1 MSAGS
6 SKMSDSERMMKLMAY
21 TDGELEGKELEEV
34 RSWIKN
40 DNKSVRFANEVAN
53 LGDYL
58 RVGHKASKDA
68 KAIASFDLT
77 DAIMAKVEAE
87 PVVAQKKTAEEKKS
101 EKSEKSNV
109 VQFNSE
115 RARKQKNLKFGGAV
129 AAALALAASVFF
141 LTRHKETE
149 APLARTTT
157 TVVQPSP
164 ATSTGPGVDVDVAN
178 GSPGHSV
185 SVFYLPNETTTTT
198 TTSVMVWVDE
208 SGGK

>member
-1 MSAGS
+1 MSAGAN
-6 SKMSDSERMMKLMAY
+6 KMSDSERMMKLMAY
-21 TDGELEGKELEEV
+21 ADGELEGKELEEV

-53 LGDYL
+53 IGDYL
-58 RVGHKASKDA
+58 RTGHKASKDA
-68 KAIASFDLT
+68 KAIASFDIA
-77 DAIMAKVEAE
+77 DAIMAKVAE
-87 PVVAQKKTAEEKKS
+87 EKPVTEKKTEEKKS
-101 EKSEKSNV
+101 NV
-109 VQFNSE
+109 VRFDAE

-129 AAALALAASVFF
+129 AAALALAASIFVM
-141 LTRHKETE
+141 TRHKETE
-149 APLARTTT
+149 APLAQKTNQ
-157 TVVQPSP
+157 VVQPSP

>member
-1 MSAGS
+1 MSAGAN
-6 SKMSDSERMMKLMAY
+6 KMSDSERMMKLMAY
-21 TDGELEGKELEEV
+21 ADGELEGKELEEV
-34 RSWIKN
+34 RAFIKN

-53 LGDYL
+53 IGDYL
-58 RVGHKASKDA
+58 RTGHKASKDA
-68 KAIASFDLT
+68 KAIASFDIA
-77 DAIMAKVEAE
+77 DAIMAKV
-87 PVVAQKKTAEEKKS
+87 AEEKPVA
-101 EKSEKSNV
+101 EKKTEKKTEEKSNV
-109 VQFNSE
+109 VQFNAE

-129 AAALALAASVFF
+129 AAALALAASVF
-141 LTRHKETE
+141 LMTRHKETE
-149 APLARTTT
+149 APLAQKTNQ
-157 TVVQPSP
+157 VVQPSP

>member
-1 MSAGS
+1 MSAGTK
-6 SKMSDSERMMKLMAY
+6 KMGDSERMMKLMAY
-21 TDGELEGKELEEV
+21 ADGELEGEELEEV

-40 DNKSVRFANEVAN
+40 DNESVRFANEVAN

-58 RVGHKASKDA
+58 RTGHKASKDA
-68 KAIASFDLT
+68 QAIASFDIA
-77 DAIMAKVEAE
+77 DVIMAKVAA
-87 PVVAQKKTAEEKKS
+87 PEEKKS
-101 EKSEKSNV
+101 NVVPLGSGRSSEK
-109 VQFNSE
+109 E
-115 RARKQKNLKFGGAV
+115 RARRQQKNLKFGGVV
-129 AAALALAASVFF
+129 AAALALAASVF
-141 LTRHKETE
+141 LMTRHKETE

-157 TVVQPSP
+157 PAVQPSP

-178 GSPGHSV
+178 GSPGQSV